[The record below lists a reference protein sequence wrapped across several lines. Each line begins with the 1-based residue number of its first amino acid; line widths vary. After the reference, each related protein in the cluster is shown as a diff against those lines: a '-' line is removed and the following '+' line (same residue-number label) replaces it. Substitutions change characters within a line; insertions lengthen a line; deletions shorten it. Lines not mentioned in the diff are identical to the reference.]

1 MDLYLGMKND
11 SSSLSEFID
20 SVESNYDAIN
30 MRLFHRTV
38 LYEDSNPWPLHW
50 FVANETLSESAP
62 KYIGNTR
69 STCEAGVHSLVGNCK
84 MKFVQELSAIHM
96 RYVQTI

>member
-1 MDLYLGMKND
+1 MGY
-11 SSSLSEFID
+11 SIARS
-20 SVESNYDAIN
+20 Y
-30 MRLFHRTV
+30 MRFKSYAVTLV
-38 LYEDSNPWPLHW
+38 CG
-50 FVANETLSESAP
+50 NETLSEIAP
-62 KYIGNTR
+62 KYIGNTG